1 LKKFGRRIAMA
12 KRFKLNAGA
21 KQIAVPVVIAVIC
34 VVVIF
39 AVLIRR
45 FAEPE
50 YTVAGS
56 LDETVM
62 TIDGNAVTL
71 RDTGVYIANVEALID
86 AMARTYDPDNPQAFW
101 KVHFSAGENS
111 TFTNDY
117 AKTYVQNLY
126 VYDYVMEREAVKKG
140 LSLTTAQTAE
150 AQSEGKAAYANL
162 TDKAKEMLGLTEE
175 AVIAVYIRKKLV
187 SVYVNSVAKEM
198 TDSGY
203 EGDDLSTQLNV
214 DGEFYNNSIKTQYDV
229 KIVEKQ
235 WEKLPMGYVTIN

>member
-1 LKKFGRRIAMA
+1 MA
-12 KRFKLNAGA
+12 KRFNVNAGTKHVA
-21 KQIAVPVVIAVIC
+21 IPAVIAAIC
-34 VVVIF
+34 VVVILV
-39 AVLIRR
+39 VLVRH

-62 TIDGNAVTL
+62 TIDGNAITL

-111 TFTNDY
+111 TFTNEY

-140 LSLTTAQTAE
+140 LSLTTAQTTA
-150 AQSEGKAAYANL
+150 AQNEGKAAYANL
-162 TDKAKEMLGLTEE
+162 TDKAKETFNLTEE
-175 AVIAVYIRKKLV
+175 EVVAVYTRKKLV
-187 SVYVNSVAKEM
+187 SIYVNSVAKEM

-214 DGEFYNNSIKTQYDV
+214 DGEFYNSSIKTQYSV
-229 KIVEKQ
+229 KVVEKQ
-235 WEKLPMGYVTIN
+235 WEKLPIGNITIN